1 MSAGVASSRRG
12 TVAHDQFGRLLIV
25 LLLEF
30 IVTGLKDSTVTR
42 IAAAVLYVAVV
53 VLTIRT
59 TGARNFRWAP
69 QLIVL
74 GVIGL
79 GLVAL
84 STADG
89 SDARGWAGVCTAVVT
104 FGALLAVLGRVVRH
118 REVSLQT
125 IAGALCGYLLIG
137 FFFAAVYGAAD
148 QLGAAPLFGK
158 PVTAPDYSYFSFVTL
173 TTTGYGDL
181 TAFTDVGRRFA
192 VLEAM
197 SGQIF
202 LATMVARLVAL
213 FVPGRGLRHNHNEV
227 GGSDAS

>member
-1 MSAGVASSRRG
+1 MPAGVASSRRG
-12 TVAHDQFGRLLIV
+12 TVAHDKFDRLLVV

-30 IVTGLKDSTVTR
+30 VVSGLRDSLVTR

-74 GVIGL
+74 GLIGL
-79 GLVAL
+79 GLVGLAT
-84 STADG
+84 SAG
-89 SDARGWAGVCTAVVT
+89 PDARGWAAVFTAVIT
-104 FGALLAVLGRVVRH
+104 LGALLAVLGRVVRH

-137 FFFAAVYGAAD
+137 FFFASVYAAAD
-148 QLGAAPLFGK
+148 HLGMAPLFGK
-158 PVTAPDYSYFSFVTL
+158 PASSPDYSYFSFVTL

-181 TAFTDVGRRFA
+181 TAFTDAGRRFA

-227 GGSDAS
+227 GGTDGS